1 MITRFLTLAGAAAL
15 LCGFAFAQSQAALSP
30 EHQFASDIFKQL
42 IEINTT
48 DTPAGNVTTAA
59 EAMAERFQVAK
70 KVKGEESYREI
81 SKQTGSSTATI
92 TRVAHWLH
100 HGMGGYSL
108 VLKRLGH

>member
-1 MITRFLTLAGAAAL
+1 MDNRSLNTKEFDELFEGVLKLKNTKECKQFFRD
-15 LCGFAFAQSQAALSP
+15 LCTIAEL
-30 EHQFASDIFKQL
+30 
-42 IEINTT
+42 
-48 DTPAGNVTTAA
+48 

-100 HGMGGYSL
+100 HGMGGYGL

>member
-1 MITRFLTLAGAAAL
+1 MENKELNTKEYEELFEGILKLKNTKECRQFFRD
-15 LCGFAFAQSQAALSP
+15 LCTIAEL
-30 EHQFASDIFKQL
+30 
-42 IEINTT
+42 
-48 DTPAGNVTTAA
+48 
-59 EAMAERFQVAK
+59 EAMTERFQVAK

-100 HGMGGYSL
+100 HGMGGYGL

>member
-1 MITRFLTLAGAAAL
+1 MENKELNSKEFEELFEGILKLKNTKECKQFFRDLCTITEL
-15 LCGFAFAQSQAALSP
+15 
-30 EHQFASDIFKQL
+30 
-42 IEINTT
+42 
-48 DTPAGNVTTAA
+48 

-100 HGMGGYSL
+100 HGMGGYGL